1 MNKHKLKK
9 EILNYIKNHKE
20 TSFVE
25 IERIFEENN
34 FDYKGNGAYT
44 SGENDNV
51 IFWVGWNERAFDI
64 IAGLKRDGYIEMSIC
79 PPMYYLIDGKSL
91 NMPIVRS
98 KNITTDHWLPV
109 SFSLIQ

>member
-1 MNKHKLKK
+1 LKK

-25 IERIFEENN
+25 IERIFEENK

-44 SGENDNV
+44 SGDNDNV

-64 IAGLKRDGYIEMSIC
+64 VAGLKRDGYIEMNIC

-91 NMPIVRS
+91 NLPIVKS
-98 KNITTDHWLPV
+98 KNIKTDHWLPV
-109 SFSLIQ
+109 AFTAV

>member
-25 IERIFEENN
+25 IERIFEENK

-51 IFWVGWNERAFDI
+51 IFLVGWNERAFDI
-64 IAGLKRDGYIEMSIC
+64 VAGLKRDGYIEMNIC

-91 NMPIVRS
+91 NLPIVKS
-98 KNITTDHWLPV
+98 KNIKTDHWLPV
-109 SFSLIQ
+109 AFTAV

>member
-1 MNKHKLKK
+1 MNKNRLKNK
-9 EILNYIKNHKE
+9 ILEYIKTHAE

-25 IERIFEENN
+25 IENIFEENG

-64 IAGLKRDGYIEMSIC
+64 VAGLKRDGYIEMNIC

-91 NMPIVRS
+91 NLPIVKS
-98 KNITTDHWLPV
+98 KNIKTDHWLPV
-109 SFSLIQ
+109 AFTAV

>member
-25 IERIFEENN
+25 IERIFEENK

-44 SGENDNV
+44 SGDNDNV

-64 IAGLKRDGYIEMSIC
+64 VAGLKR
-79 PPMYYLIDGKSL
+79 
-91 NMPIVRS
+91 
-98 KNITTDHWLPV
+98 
-109 SFSLIQ
+109 

>member
-1 MNKHKLKK
+1 M
-9 EILNYIKNHKE
+9 KNHKE

-25 IERIFEENN
+25 IERIFEENK

-64 IAGLKRDGYIEMSIC
+64 VAGLKRDGYIEMNIC

-91 NMPIVRS
+91 NLPIVKS
-98 KNITTDHWLPV
+98 KNIKTDHWLPV
-109 SFSLIQ
+109 AFTAV

>member
-25 IERIFEENN
+25 IERIFEENK

-44 SGENDNV
+44 SGDNDNV

-64 IAGLKRDGYIEMSIC
+64 VAGLKSDGLIEMNIC

-91 NMPIVRS
+91 NLPIVKS
-98 KNITTDHWLPV
+98 KNIKTDHWLPV
-109 SFSLIQ
+109 AFTAV

>member
-25 IERIFEENN
+25 IENIFEENG

-44 SGENDNV
+44 SGDNDNV

-64 IAGLKRDGYIEMSIC
+64 VAGLKRDGLIEMNIC

-91 NMPIVRS
+91 NLPIVKS
-98 KNITTDHWLPV
+98 KNIKTDHWLPV
-109 SFSLIQ
+109 AFTAV

>member
-25 IERIFEENN
+25 IERIFEENK

-44 SGENDNV
+44 SGDNDNV
-51 IFWVGWNERAFDI
+51 ILWVGWNERAFDI
-64 IAGLKRDGYIEMSIC
+64 VAGLKRDGYIEMNIC

-91 NMPIVRS
+91 NLPIVKS
-98 KNITTDHWLPV
+98 KNIKTDHWLPV
-109 SFSLIQ
+109 AFTAV

>member
-25 IERIFEENN
+25 IERIFEENK

-64 IAGLKRDGYIEMSIC
+64 VAGLKEMDI
-79 PPMYYLIDGKSL
+79 
-91 NMPIVRS
+91 
-98 KNITTDHWLPV
+98 
-109 SFSLIQ
+109 

>member
-1 MNKHKLKK
+1 KHKLKK

-25 IERIFEENN
+25 IERIFEENK

-44 SGENDNV
+44 SGDNDNV

-64 IAGLKRDGYIEMSIC
+64 VAGLKRDGYIEMNIC

-91 NMPIVRS
+91 NLPIVKS
-98 KNITTDHWLPV
+98 KNIKTDHWLPV
-109 SFSLIQ
+109 AFTAV

>member
-25 IERIFEENN
+25 IERIFEENK

-44 SGENDNV
+44 SGDNDNV

-64 IAGLKRDGYIEMSIC
+64 VAGLKRDGYIEMNIC

-91 NMPIVRS
+91 NLPIVKS
-98 KNITTDHWLPV
+98 KNIKTEHWLPV
-109 SFSLIQ
+109 AFTAV

>member
-25 IERIFEENN
+25 IERIFEENK

-44 SGENDNV
+44 SGDNDNV

-64 IAGLKRDGYIEMSIC
+64 VSGLKRDGYIEMNIC

-91 NMPIVRS
+91 NLPIVKS
-98 KNITTDHWLPV
+98 KNIKTDHWLPV
-109 SFSLIQ
+109 AFTAV

>member
-25 IERIFEENN
+25 IERIFEENK

-64 IAGLKRDGYIEMSIC
+64 VAGLKRDGYIEMNIC

-91 NMPIVRS
+91 NLPIVKS
-98 KNITTDHWLPV
+98 KKIKTDHWLPV
-109 SFSLIQ
+109 AFTAV

>member
-25 IERIFEENN
+25 IERIFEENK

-44 SGENDNV
+44 SGDNDNV

-64 IAGLKRDGYIEMSIC
+64 IAGLKRDGYIEMNIC

-91 NMPIVRS
+91 NLPIVKS
-98 KNITTDHWLPV
+98 KNIKTDHWLPV
-109 SFSLIQ
+109 AFTAV

>member
-1 MNKHKLKK
+1 M
-9 EILNYIKNHKE
+9 LNYIKNHKE

-25 IERIFEENN
+25 IERIFEENK

-64 IAGLKRDGYIEMSIC
+64 VAGLKRDGYIEMNIC

-91 NMPIVRS
+91 NLPIVKS
-98 KNITTDHWLPV
+98 KNIKTDHWLPV
-109 SFSLIQ
+109 AFTAV

>member
-25 IERIFEENN
+25 IERIFEENK

-64 IAGLKRDGYIEMSIC
+64 VAGLKRDGY
-79 PPMYYLIDGKSL
+79 
-91 NMPIVRS
+91 
-98 KNITTDHWLPV
+98 
-109 SFSLIQ
+109 